1 LIANDPFGAVFGIA
15 TPGDNSPDTVIR
27 VAKAAARAGIAV
39 LIIDP
44 TSKVPVCP
52 LAARAA
58 KLADQAAQDAGTGTR
73 HDCGV
78 GHASKDPT
86 ELDRWLKRLTKD
98 GRRFN
103 LAVVPGLSRLVAID
117 VDTAAELAGWICDR
131 AREDRIPDDERHLIE
146 ALTVMSPGQRSTA
159 TGEMVHKDGGHIWFT
174 LPEGVD
180 LAGSPVS
187 KYAAESG
194 WVAMF
199 GPRAYVLV
207 PPSNRTEGPYTLVG
221 QAEEAPAWLLE
232 RIGAVVQETTERR
245 ERQANRVAIEDDP
258 IDRWAATTTWAE
270 LIEPDGWTAT
280 GKPDSCS
287 PDCMIWTRPGSAAH
301 AKSATAHAEGCGR
314 YDLRGGHGPLHFWT
328 DVRPDWIPAG
338 SRTVSKLQWVAYR
351 DHGGDMGAAMRSLGL
366 GRAGATE
373 WREVPEEWPEG
384 ASAERPGERKV
395 SEDVSSPGAIS
406 RPLTGPA
413 MARPGANK
421 HSTEDPGPPEELS
434 EADIIRASDPDRAAY
449 RERMSPAGETAPLFD
464 VEPSQ
469 TAPVPTDA
477 ASSGREAR
485 PDAVASV
492 PPAQPGDRPTL
503 GDDAWHGIAAE
514 IVRVLEPST
523 EADPAAVLFVLL
535 SMLGNYVGRKP
546 HLWAGATDHPPRLW
560 PLLVGKTGAGK
571 KGTAVNVAAWF
582 MRQYDEE
589 YMRDNLTSGLSTAE
603 GLIQEVADPKPE
615 KGAEGAEDGFDPGLV
630 PPDKRRIFREDEFAT
645 LLGRSRRENNVISAA
660 VREAYDGVP
669 MRVKTRTDPLVAT
682 DHHISIIGAITPEEL
697 LAKLSDTD
705 VANGFANRFLVVYSS
720 RSKSLPRDVPFDRAA
735 VNGLLTRLDRTV
747 RAVAGVR
754 GMGWTELGA
763 KAWDEYYL
771 AMDSRNL
778 PGGRT
783 ADLVNRWNAN
793 TLRLAVTYALLDG
806 LGEVDEVHV
815 RAAIACWHYIEAS
828 IRAIFDDETADRELQ
843 RLMEYIDQA
852 PEPGWRSR
860 NDVYAGL
867 FAKHI
872 GKAEL
877 DALLEKL
884 CRTGKYEGRKV
895 QAVDEATGK
904 PKGGRPTWVYGRRTK
919 RKDG

>member
-1 LIANDPFGAVFGIA
+1 MIANDPFGAVFGIA
-15 TPGDNSPDTVIR
+15 TPGDNSPDTIIR

-44 TSKVPVCP
+44 ASKVPVCP

-78 GHASKDPT
+78 GHASKDPA
-86 ELDRWLKRLTKD
+86 ELERWLKRLTKT
-98 GRRFN
+98 GNRYN

-117 VDTAAELAGWICDR
+117 VDTAEEVAAWTWDR
-131 AREDRIPDDERHLIE
+131 AQAEGTAETIATFSP
-146 ALTVMSPGQRSTA
+146 TVLSPGQRSTA
-159 TGEMVHKDGGHIWFT
+159 TGEMVHKDGGHFWFT

-232 RIGAVVQETTERR
+232 RIGAVVQETIERR
-245 ERQANRVAIEDDP
+245 ERQANRVRIEDDP
-258 IDRWAATTTWAE
+258 IDRWAAATTWAE
-270 LIEPDGWTAT
+270 LIEPDGWTPT

-287 PDCMIWTRPGSAAH
+287 PDCLIWTRPGSAAH

-338 SRTVSKLQWVAYR
+338 SRTVSKLQWIAYR
-351 DHGGDMGAAMRSLGL
+351 DHGGDMGAAMRGLGL

-384 ASAERPGERKV
+384 A
-395 SEDVSSPGAIS
+395 
-406 RPLTGPA
+406 T
-413 MARPGANK
+413 MARPEPGPQR
-421 HSTEDPGPPEELS
+421 STEPGSPEETL
-434 EADIIRASDPDRAAY
+434 PD
-449 RERMSPAGETAPLFD
+449 EVPTLFD
-464 VEPSQ
+464 APGVEPSS
-469 TAPVPTDA
+469 ALPVA
-477 ASSGREAR
+477 AE
-485 PDAVASV
+485 
-492 PPAQPGDRPTL
+492 PPVTPPPGERPTL
-503 GDDAWHGIAAE
+503 GDEAWHGLTAD
-514 IVRVLEPST
+514 IVKALEPST
-523 EADPAAVLFVLL
+523 EADPVAVLFVLL
-535 SMLGNYVGRKP
+535 SMVGNYLGHKP
-546 HLWAGATDHPPRLW
+546 HLWAGATEHPPRLW

-589 YMRDNLTSGLSTAE
+589 YMRDNVTSGLSTAE
-603 GLIQEVADPKPE
+603 GLIQEVADPKPD
-615 KGAEGAEDGFDPGLV
+615 KGAEPAEDGFDPGLV
-630 PPDKRRIFREDEFAT
+630 PADKRRIFREDEFAT

-682 DHHISIIGAITPEEL
+682 DHHVSIIGAITPEEL
-697 LAKLSDTD
+697 LAKLTDTD

-720 RSKSLPRDVPFDRAA
+720 RSKSLPRDVPFDRPA
-735 VNGLLTRLDRTV
+735 VNALLTRLDRSL

-754 GMGWTELGA
+754 EMSWTELGA

-793 TLRLAVTYALLDG
+793 TLRLAVAYALLDG
-806 LGEVDEVHV
+806 LGEIDEVHV
-815 RAAIACWHYIEAS
+815 RAAIACWHYVEAS
-828 IRAIFDDETADRELQ
+828 IRHVFDDETADRELQ

-867 FAKHI
+867 FSKHI

-877 DALLEKL
+877 DQLLEKL
-884 CRTGKYEGRKV
+884 VRTGKYEGRKV
-895 QAVDEATGK
+895 QAVDEATQK